1 MRIPRIET
9 PRHGLVFESAERC
22 KEWLDHVFENAK
34 RSDYHVITRL
44 EVTCDTHK
52 AIHVL
57 LIYKRYRR
65 FSYHDTERRIKRLEM
80 QVRILS
86 HPKRRANLTAYQTFV
101 RKQLES
107 GATMNTIA
115 REWRKKR
122 SQRSNPTP
130 EKTEGITAPRP
141 SREGVRTK
149 T

>member
-9 PRHGLVFESAERC
+9 PRHGLVFESAESC
-22 KEWLDHVFENAK
+22 NEYLESIFQNAK
-34 RSDYHVITRL
+34 RSDYRVITRL

-65 FSYHDTERRIKRLEM
+65 FNFNSAERRIKRLEM
-80 QVRILS
+80 RVRILS

-122 SQRSNPTP
+122 SPRSYPTP